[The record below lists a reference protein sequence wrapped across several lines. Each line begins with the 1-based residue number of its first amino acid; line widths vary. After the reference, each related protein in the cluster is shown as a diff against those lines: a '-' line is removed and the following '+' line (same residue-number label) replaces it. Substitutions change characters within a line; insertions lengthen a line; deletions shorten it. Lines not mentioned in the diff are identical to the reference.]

1 MSGLAMKNPFIWSNS
16 ERGLVCLG
24 VSIVRLF
31 GRTVTIIPALK
42 FFWLNKIKT
51 GFYVSAADAP
61 YECAPPPSNMGND
74 RNKSAVVDYLQL
86 PRI

>member
-1 MSGLAMKNPFIWSNS
+1 MTNPFIWLSS
-16 ERGLVCLG
+16 ERGLICLG
-24 VSIVRLF
+24 VSIVRIF

-51 GFYVSAADAP
+51 GFYVSAADA
-61 YECAPPPSNMGND
+61 SNMGHD
-74 RNKSAVVDYLQL
+74 RNKSAAVDYLQL